1 MVPAHSFKFAATLQ
15 ADQAGPAPVLIR
27 IETKAGHG
35 AGKPMTKVIDETAD
49 AWAFVAQSLGMTVAL
64 Q

>member
-1 MVPAHSFKFAATLQ
+1 MPGHSFKFAATMQ

-35 AGKPMTKVIDETAD
+35 AGKPISKIIEEMAD
-49 AWAFVAQSLGMTVAL
+49 SWAFVAHNLGMKVEL

>member
-1 MVPAHSFKFAATLQ
+1 MQ

-35 AGKPMTKVIDETAD
+35 GGKPISKVIDETAD
-49 AWAFVAQSLGMTVAL
+49 EWAFVARNVGMDVKL